1 MLENFKR
8 PTFLRRL
15 GAMFYDFMLA
25 LSFVILGGFFF
36 TAVLMS
42 VMNIENVQPGTP
54 VAKVIFMLTSLVA
67 FGFYGWFWTHGGQ
80 TLGMRAWKL
89 KLVRQ
94 DGETVTWLQAFFRFC
109 YAILSWIPFGAGYLW
124 MLVDKQKMSWHDRAS
139 KTYIIDLKE

>member
-1 MLENFKR
+1 
-8 PTFLRRL
+8 
-15 GAMFYDFMLA
+15 MLA

-67 FGFYGWFWTHGGQ
+67 FVFYGWFWTHGGQ

-94 DGETVTWLQAFFRFC
+94 DGETVTWLQALFRFC

>member
-1 MLENFKR
+1 MQDTFKTA
-8 PTFLRRL
+8 TFMKRL

-25 LSFVILGGFFF
+25 LSFVILAGFLF

-42 VMNIENVQPGTP
+42 ILNIENVQPGTP
-54 VAKVIFMLTSLVA
+54 VAKIIFILTSLVA

-89 KLVRQ
+89 KLVRS

-109 YAILSWIPFGAGYLW
+109 YSIISWLPLGAGYLW
-124 MLVDKQKMSWHDRAS
+124 MLVDKHKLSWHDRAS
-139 KTYIIDLKE
+139 KTYIIDLK